1 MRRIFTVLLG
11 AIVITLGLNSPASA
25 AETPKTI
32 AAKIAKAGL
41 GCKTITEKTKMLFN
55 GNKWVCT
62 ANGER
67 VSIEVYPATVWKA
80 LQELACSWDYGFIAI
95 TDNKTW
101 MVIAESRATSKKLV
115 KPLGGSLKVFCNA
128 KNIYNEKKSAA
139 PVIPKPSATSN
150 PSSTPSPTPTTPVTG
165 TWTKPF
171 ALGEGVSD
179 YRFTYTPVQIE
190 QDVTSVTCTQL
201 VEKFAFGWIGDLCPE
216 GDGSGKSTPDPKNLE
231 KYFAILVDIK
241 NNSGEIAIP
250 GSFSVGFALADD
262 QGKIY
267 RPAITEVTSYVEI
280 DIVPN
285 GIKRAVVYFQVP
297 KSFKAQGA
305 RLEIRVSSDEWYWAI
320 A

>member
-1 MRRIFTVLLG
+1 MRRIFTIVL
-11 AIVITLGLNSPASA
+11 AVIVITLGLNSPASA

-32 AAKIAKAGL
+32 AAKITKAGL

-55 GNKWVCT
+55 GTRWACAV
-62 ANGER
+62 NGEKI
-67 VSIEVYPATVWKA
+67 SIEVYPAAAWKTV
-80 LQELACSWDYGFIAI
+80 QELACAWDVGFIAI

-101 MVIAESRATSKKLV
+101 IVVAESRATSKKLV

-128 KNIYNEKKSAA
+128 KNIYNEVKSKA
-139 PVIPKPSATSN
+139 PETPKPSATPK
-150 PSSTPSPTPTTPVTG
+150 PSSSPSPTPTTPKTG

-190 QDVTSVTCTQL
+190 QDATSVTCTQL
-201 VEKFAFGWIGDLCPE
+201 VEKFAYGWIGDLCPE
-216 GDGSGKSTPDPKNLE
+216 GQGSGKSTPDPKNLE

-262 QGKIY
+262 QGNIY
-267 RPAITEVTSYVEI
+267 RPAITEITSYVEI

-297 KSFKAQGA
+297 KSFNAQGA
-305 RLEIRVSSDEWYWAI
+305 RLEIRVSNEEWYWAI